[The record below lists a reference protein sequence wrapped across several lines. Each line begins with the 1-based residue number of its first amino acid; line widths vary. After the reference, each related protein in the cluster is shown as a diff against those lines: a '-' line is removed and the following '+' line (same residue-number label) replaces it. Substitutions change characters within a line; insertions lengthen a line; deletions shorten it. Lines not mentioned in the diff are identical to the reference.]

1 MLISHVDY
9 FREDSPMKMRAGLF
23 AALVVVS
30 GLTMTG
36 AAIAAPAL
44 PNSTLGPIGAPMVEQ
59 VQLYIG
65 VPGVGV
71 GVGPGPY
78 YGPRRYYGGP
88 YYRRRGYYGG
98 PRYYRRHGYY
108 GPRYHRRY
116 RY

>member
-1 MLISHVDY
+1 
-9 FREDSPMKMRAGLF
+9 MKMRAGVF
-23 AALVVVS
+23 AAFVVS
-30 GLTMTG
+30 GLTVTG

-108 GPRYHRRY
+108 GGPRYHRRY